1 MHVQGDSGFTVR
13 SAIGLSLS
21 AAALTVSAFLLAT
34 HGDEQQAI
42 QPMASDIVDFD
53 RGNSLVVPATP
64 LATTPPY
71 GDNDGDTIHD
81 GIDSRPWDSGND
93 GCRDYNDHCY

>member
-1 MHVQGDSGFTVR
+1 MHAPGDSGLTIR

-34 HGDEQQAI
+34 YGDEQQAI
-42 QPMASDIVDFD
+42 QPMASSTVDLD
-53 RGNSLVVPATP
+53 RGNSPVVPATP
-64 LATTPPY
+64 MATTPPY

-81 GIDSRPWDSGND
+81 GIDSRPWDRRNE